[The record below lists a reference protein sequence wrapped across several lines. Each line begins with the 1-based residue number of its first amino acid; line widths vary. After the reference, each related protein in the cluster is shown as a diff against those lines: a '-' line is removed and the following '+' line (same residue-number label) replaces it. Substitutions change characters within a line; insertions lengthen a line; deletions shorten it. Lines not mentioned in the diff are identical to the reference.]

1 MNIGDTVDMDYQAE
15 ITPEEVPTQKQLAEA
30 INRFDLQTFELGQY
44 LDFKVDGNS
53 QEDSLLLASL
63 KNVTPLTWRRAHL
76 EHRMTVGQV
85 EKIND
90 EGLDLREVLECIEK
104 TDATV
109 TEARNGLKAMPYP
122 VYRVLRETLDQAE
135 TLAAVKQMPQLLTV
149 RVARIYVQLRKK
161 YDRTIVASLVEL
173 LGIDSSARQQQRLV
187 ANLLDAKVTK
197 ADIQRAKRSLSTET
211 FEAYLTLRDRAAR
224 DSVTLSHDHAV
235 VLAKLSPSQRNGYFR
250 LYRKG
255 VTVNQIIARLTT
267 A

>member
-63 KNVTPLTWRRAHL
+63 KNVTPLTWRRAHI
-76 EHRMTVGQV
+76 EHKMTVGQV

-104 TDATV
+104 TKATL

-122 VYRVLRETLDQAE
+122 VYRLLRETLDQAE

-173 LGIDSSARQQQRLV
+173 LGIDGSARQQRLV

-211 FEAYLTLRDRAAR
+211 FEAYLTLRDRATR
-224 DSVTLSHDHAV
+224 GSVVLSHDHAV
-235 VLAKLSPSQRNGYFR
+235 ALAKLSPSQRNRYFT
-250 LYRKG
+250 LCSKG
-255 VTVNQIIARLTT
+255 VLANQIIARLTS